1 MINSNNMKAIVINE
15 YGDEHKLTAANIP
28 IPEIN
33 DNQILIKIKSIG
45 VNPID
50 WKTRQGLRQKR
61 YPFQFPIILGQEAAG
76 IVVKVGKNVTNFSEN
91 DEVIAYGTPSN
102 RGTYAEYFAIDADL
116 AGQKPANQ
124 SFQAAAGLGLT
135 GTTAWE
141 ALFEAGNL
149 QAGQTVLILA
159 GSGGVGSLAIQ
170 LAKNAGAHVIT
181 TTSGKNIDFVRS
193 LGADEV
199 IDYTTNHFSEKTLS
213 VDLVFDTLGGN
224 NQVDAFKVVKPG
236 GTIVSIV
243 ETTEQADKLSEQ
255 YHVTFSKINGH
266 AQHDVMTKLSQLF
279 ADNKLKIT
287 VAQQLPFSVENAQ
300 KLQKISETGHVV
312 GKLIMTI

>member
-1 MINSNNMKAIVINE
+1 MKAIVINE

-76 IVVKVGKNVTNFSEN
+76 IVAKVGKNVTDFSEN

-116 AGQKPANQ
+116 AGHKPANQ

-236 GTIVSIV
+236 GKIVSIV

-300 KLQKISETGHVV
+300 ELQKISETGHVV

>member
-1 MINSNNMKAIVINE
+1 MINSNKMKAIVINE

-76 IVVKVGKNVTNFSEN
+76 IVVKVGKNVTDFSEN

-116 AGQKPANQ
+116 AGHKPANQ

-236 GTIVSIV
+236 GKIVSIV
-243 ETTEQADKLSEQ
+243 ETTEQADELSDQ

-266 AQHDVMTKLSQLF
+266 AQHNVITKLSQLF

>member
-76 IVVKVGKNVTNFSEN
+76 IVAKVGKNVTDFSEN

-116 AGQKPANQ
+116 AGHKPANQ

-236 GTIVSIV
+236 GKIVSIV

-300 KLQKISETGHVV
+300 ELQKISETGHVV